1 MRAAFLLGRALFGGF
16 FVQSGLNHFQ
26 NQKMLSQYAASKGVP
41 APDIA
46 VAGSGALALAG
57 GVSVLT
63 GTKPRQGLAAI
74 VGFLVPVT
82 LQMHRFWE
90 VEDQQARMNET
101 INFMKNLALAGA
113 ALMLMQVPEPWP
125 ASVDKLRSEGD
136 DMYLRVNSRERL
148 RLLA

>member
-1 MRAAFLLGRALFGGF
+1 
-16 FVQSGLNHFQ
+16 
-26 NQKMLSQYAASKGVP
+26 MLSQYAASKGVP